1 MYLIET
7 ERFIWKQK
15 DPEELQIALVSS
27 SNPWTFRK
35 DTFRKD
41 SFQVVTQGRFEKIKE
56 ILVKLKLIFEKKMKN
71 CGFYISKLLWQ
82 AIYSSF
88 MIRNTWK

>member
-7 ERFIWKQK
+7 ERFISKQR
-15 DPEELQIALVSS
+15 DQEELQIALVSS

-56 ILVKLKLIFEKKMKN
+56 ILVKLKLIFEKKN
-71 CGFYISKLLWQ
+71 EELWFLH
-82 AIYSSF
+82 I
-88 MIRNTWK
+88 